1 MKTRKNLT
9 IQHPPAPISVKS
21 VFFIVSKLITI
32 QVFSHTA
39 KMYVSH
45 FTTHFIDKKVSVYSD
60 CSEKNKNFLF
70 TIEHLFDIIFS
81 QYQTFVRF
89 YFTEMNIMRI
99 ILHSDLNN
107 CYASIESI
115 AHPEYKKIPI
125 AVGGDPE
132 KRHGIILAKNEIA
145 KRYGVKTGEALWQ
158 AKKKCPSLLILP
170 PNFPLYSKYC
180 NAAKKIYMEYTDLV
194 ESFGPDE
201 AWLDVTES
209 TSLFGSGE
217 RIAEEIRQRIKTE
230 LGLTV
235 SIGVSFNKVFAKF
248 GSDYKKPDAVTVIN
262 HENFKDIVWRAP
274 VEDLLF
280 VGRSTVKELN
290 RRGIFTIGDAASA
303 GRERLCNALG
313 KNGERVYF
321 YAAGLDT
328 SPVMKY
334 DEDIPIKSIGN
345 SMTPPKDLKN
355 FNEAKILL
363 YVLSESVAKRL
374 RKHSL
379 VCSGVQI
386 HLRSTDLFTQ
396 ERQKKL
402 EFPTNLSENICKE
415 GLDLLKKCWDF
426 SVPLRSIGIRA
437 IILSPEDAP
446 RQTTFFRD
454 EIKEQKKENL
464 ELTVDKIREKY
475 GKESIVRSVI
485 LTDPILSVSN
495 KPRQEPPAFRTH

>member
-1 MKTRKNLT
+1 
-9 IQHPPAPISVKS
+9 
-21 VFFIVSKLITI
+21 
-32 QVFSHTA
+32 
-39 KMYVSH
+39 
-45 FTTHFIDKKVSVYSD
+45 
-60 CSEKNKNFLF
+60 
-70 TIEHLFDIIFS
+70 
-81 QYQTFVRF
+81 
-89 YFTEMNIMRI
+89 MRI
-99 ILHSDLNN
+99 ILHSDINN

-115 AHPEYKKIPI
+115 SHPEYKKIPI

-145 KRYGVKTGEALWQ
+145 KKYGVKTGEALWQ
-158 AKKKCPSLLILP
+158 AKQKCPSLLILS
-170 PNFPLYSKYC
+170 PNFPLYSRYC
-180 NAAKKIYMEYTDLV
+180 GAVKKIYTEYTDLV

-209 TSLFGSGE
+209 TALFGSGE
-217 RIAEEIRQRIKTE
+217 RIAEEIRQRVKTE

-235 SIGVSFNKVFAKF
+235 SVGVSFNKVFAKF

-262 HENFKDIVWRAP
+262 TENFKEIVWPAP
-274 VEDLLF
+274 VEELLF

-290 RRGIFTIGDAASA
+290 RRGIFTIGDAALA
-303 GRERLCNALG
+303 GRERLAAALG

-328 SPVMKY
+328 APVMKY

-345 SMTPPKDLKN
+345 SMTPPKDLSN

-374 RKHSL
+374 RSHSL
-379 VCSGVQI
+379 ICEGVQL
-386 HLRSTDLFTQ
+386 HLRSTSLITY

-402 EFPTNLSENICKE
+402 KFPTNLSENICKE
-415 GLDLLKKCWDF
+415 GLDLLNKCWGF
-426 SVPLRSIGIRA
+426 SEPLRSIGIRA
-437 IILSPEDAP
+437 IDLSPDSSP
-446 RQTTFFRD
+446 LQTTMFRD
-454 EIKEQKKENL
+454 EIKEQKKEEL

-475 GKESIVRSVI
+475 GKESIVRSVV
-485 LTDPILSVSN
+485 LTDPILNLTN